1 MGTQDFP
8 LHPPNHETTLN
19 AKPILIFAL
28 WLRLNV
34 VISAT
39 LECHIRYPKKHWNF
53 SVNSPMHS
61 FDERHP
67 VMRVL

>member
-39 LECHIRYPKKHWNF
+39 LECHIRYPKSTGIFCKQPDAF
-53 SVNSPMHS
+53 I
-61 FDERHP
+61 
-67 VMRVL
+67 